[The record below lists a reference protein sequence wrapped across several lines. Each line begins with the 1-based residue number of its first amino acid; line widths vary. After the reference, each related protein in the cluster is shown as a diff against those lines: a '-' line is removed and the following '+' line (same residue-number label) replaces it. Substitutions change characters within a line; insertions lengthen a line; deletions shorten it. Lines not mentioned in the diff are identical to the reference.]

1 MRVVVAG
8 SSGLI
13 GTALVA
19 GLRESGHEVLRL
31 VRRVPSAPDERGWDP
46 PSGRID
52 DGALAGADVVV
63 NLGGVGIADRPWSG
77 ARRQAIR
84 DSRIAP
90 TEVIA
95 QAVAQARVPA
105 LVSASAVGIYG
116 DAGPDEIDETAPAGV
131 GFLAAVCRDWEAA
144 TAPAAEAGARVVTIR
159 TGLVLS
165 PSGGLLALMR
175 PVWKAFLGARIGS
188 GEQFMPWVSLDDE
201 VAGLRFAVETE
212 SLRGPVNMT
221 GPTPVTNAAFTQ
233 TLAQAVGRPAP
244 MVIPGVVVS
253 TLLGDM
259 GRELLLFGQRAVPKA
274 LVDAGFTFRH
284 PTLADALSAAVK

>member
-31 VRRVPSAPDERGWDP
+31 VRRTPSAPDERGWDP

-52 DGALAGADVVV
+52 DGALDGADVAV

-84 DSRIAP
+84 DSRIVP
-90 TEVIA
+90 TEVLA
-95 QAVAQARVPA
+95 QGVAQAGVPA
-105 LVSASAVGIYG
+105 LVSASAVGFYG
-116 DAGPDEIDETAPAGV
+116 DTGPQEVEEGAPSGE
-131 GFLAAVCRDWEAA
+131 GFLAGVCRDWEAA

-175 PVWKAFLGARIGS
+175 PVWKSFLGARIGS
-188 GEQFMPWVSLDDE
+188 GEQYMPWVSLDDE
-201 VAGLRFAVETE
+201 VAGLRFAVETPA
-212 SLRGPVNMT
+212 LRGPVNMT

-259 GRELLLFGQRAVPKA
+259 GRELLLFGQRAVPRA
-274 LVDAGFTFRH
+274 LLDAGFTFRH
-284 PTLADALSAAVK
+284 PTLADALSAAVH